1 MLLMMTNLLGKQLY
15 LEKRATQAMQKGTYA
30 TDIQEEEIR
39 MSINLPYGEC
49 TSEKLQ
55 CKLRSH
61 KIRSTI

>member
-1 MLLMMTNLLGKQLY
+1 MMTNLLGKQLY
-15 LEKRATQAMQKGTYA
+15 LEKRATQAIQKGTYV

-55 CKLRSH
+55 CKLKSD
-61 KIRSTI
+61 KKRSTI